1 LSKTSTEND
10 KRIAARF
17 SRLWTKKRLE
27 TSMTQEQLAGALGI
41 SQSAVSQMLSC
52 TMLISTEMVMKIA
65 VVLGQ
70 SPTAIDPAYFKRFD
84 MNRSEMIGFLAL
96 ELMKLN
102 PAERKQLLKETKNP
116 SRTELTKAG
125 QQKKPRKSR
134 NE

>member
-1 LSKTSTEND
+1 
-10 KRIAARF
+10 
-17 SRLWTKKRLE
+17 
-27 TSMTQEQLAGALGI
+27 MTQEQLAGALGI